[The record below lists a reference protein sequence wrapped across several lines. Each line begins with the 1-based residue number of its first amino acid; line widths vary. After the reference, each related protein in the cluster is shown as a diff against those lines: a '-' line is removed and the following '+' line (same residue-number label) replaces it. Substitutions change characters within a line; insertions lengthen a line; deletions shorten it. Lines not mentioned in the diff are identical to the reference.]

1 MDDLWRTITSR
12 LKALQEHWAVWT
24 VIGSG
29 ALYLLGYLVTRFQ
42 LTLFGVATSLDV
54 VEERYFYAG
63 ARFVVYLLASLP
75 TLLLFALPLSFV
87 VWLAWL
93 IVGRVPALGR
103 CWQQILRRWKD
114 PLVIR
119 VAGVI
124 FSVFAIQFVMRQCF
138 VLSNLLFAPGLPG
151 PDWLNAV
158 LLEDLDPAVF
168 FALVTG
174 ACLISLGI
182 FAASRDLPAVDSVTR
197 ALEFLLGLL
206 LVLQLLL
213 LPVNYSCLVANKYL
227 PVVSAP
233 GKDLAGQGQSIW
245 LVWDNKESYT
255 FFVGNRTNLL
265 RDRRL
270 VTVPGKDVERLQ
282 ITGYDPIFRLLF
294 RQSGPINHVV
304 KP

>member
-1 MDDLWRTITSR
+1 MDDLWKTITAR

-24 VIGSG
+24 VIGTG

-75 TLLLFALPLSFV
+75 TLLLFALPLCFV
-87 VWLAWL
+87 LWLASL
-93 IVGRVPALGR
+93 IIRRVPALGQCGQR
-103 CWQQILRRWKD
+103 FLRWWKD

-124 FSVFAIQFVMRQCF
+124 FSVFAIQFVLRQCF
-138 VLSNLLFAPGLPG
+138 VLSNLLFASELPG
-151 PDWLNAV
+151 PAWLNAV
-158 LLEDLDPAVF
+158 LLEELDPAVF
-168 FALVTG
+168 FAWLTG

-182 FAASRDLPAVDSVTR
+182 FAVARSLPAENSATR

-206 LVLQLLL
+206 LMLQLLL
-213 LPVNYSCLVANKYL
+213 LPVNYSCLIANKYL

-233 GKDLAGQGQSIW
+233 AKDLAGQGQSVW
-245 LVWDNKESYT
+245 LVWENKESYT

-265 RDRRL
+265 RDRKL
-270 VTVPGKDVERLQ
+270 VTVPGKDVETLQ

-294 RQSGPINHVV
+294 RQPDSTNHAAT
-304 KP
+304 P